1 VTTND
6 ALAFCAEPPARTN
19 AFASLAAVPGGKTS
33 NPMKQDAL
41 PLEESIPAVTDR
53 SNLPD
58 AGTVKVTEG
67 PFSVEVR
74 SV

>member
-1 VTTND
+1 
-6 ALAFCAEPPARTN
+6 
-19 AFASLAAVPGGKTS
+19 
-33 NPMKQDAL
+33 MKQDAL